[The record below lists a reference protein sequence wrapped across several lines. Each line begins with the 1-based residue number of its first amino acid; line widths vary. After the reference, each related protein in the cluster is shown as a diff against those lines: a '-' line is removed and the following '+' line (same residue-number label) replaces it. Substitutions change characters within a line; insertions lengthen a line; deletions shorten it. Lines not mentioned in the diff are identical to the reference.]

1 MAAGA
6 HAGVSP
12 EGTQDLVTAWHGRGG
27 QKGWWVLSQWLCGP
41 VPPAGSP
48 SVTGSLMVGRSPG
61 PPVKPAA
68 PAPGSQRPCLQQLF
82 SALDANWDRLL
93 GRLSK
98 RCCLWMPFLQTGKEA
113 GQGVV
118 RMQICRLAFSLAP
131 VAPLDILAGRGILIP
146 FWSYPLGFVF
156 MPALPT
162 CDPKTAPHTPQTVSS
177 CPPMVR
183 RGSSEGLPSVPL
195 K

>member
-6 HAGVSP
+6 HAGVPP
-12 EGTQDLVTAWHGRGG
+12 EGTRDLVTARHGRGG
-27 QKGWWVLSQWLCGP
+27 QKGWWVLSQWRCGP
-41 VPPAGSP
+41 APPAGSP

-98 RCCLWMPFLQTGKEA
+98 TCCLWMPFLQTGKEA

-118 RMQICRLAFSLAP
+118 RMQIYLQACF
-131 VAPLDILAGRGILIP
+131 LAGP
-146 FWSYPLGFVF
+146 CCPLGHSSRERHSHPILELSPGLCFHAGLPYLRPKDSTAHPSDCVL
-156 MPALPT
+156 LPT
-162 CDPKTAPHTPQTVSS
+162 HG
-177 CPPMVR
+177 R
-183 RGSSEGLPSVPL
+183 EGIF
-195 K
+195 